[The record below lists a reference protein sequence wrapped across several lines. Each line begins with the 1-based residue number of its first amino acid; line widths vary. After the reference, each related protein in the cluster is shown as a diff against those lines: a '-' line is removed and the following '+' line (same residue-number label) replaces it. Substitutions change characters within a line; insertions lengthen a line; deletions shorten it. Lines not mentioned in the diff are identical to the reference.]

1 MNIQKNRPTLLEHFV
16 VVQGHRCLVSGDSLS
31 MHLAPGS
38 GVRRVFIFIYTS
50 PWEIYRY
57 GLQKKIVSRFSQGFF
72 YKSGY
77 DPNATTAISVGKV
90 IRDRNRAVIGKQTT
104 CEFYSGTRDAHA

>member
-1 MNIQKNRPTLLEHFV
+1 MNILRNRPTLLEHFV
-16 VVQGHRCLVSGDSLS
+16 VVQGHRYLVSGDNLS
-31 MHLAPGS
+31 MHLVPGS
-38 GVRRVFIFIYTS
+38 GVRCVFIFTYTS
-50 PWEIYRY
+50 PWEIYGY

-90 IRDRNRAVIGKQTT
+90 NRDCNSAVIGKQTI